1 MAPLVLLLSL
11 MLLSS
16 LAIGVEDNENVEDLV
31 DKAFGLEFLEHL
43 FLCRNERPDR
53 EPEIA
58 NMRFVLQVSNCGKAE
73 RVPLTNPLDLWNS
86 IFFLQDRPTV
96 IYLMGWQT
104 DIESSGPQAVAKAFA
119 CRNDTNF
126 IVSISLLGCNRI

>member
-11 MLLSS
+11 TLLSS
-16 LAIGVEDNENVEDLV
+16 LAIGVEDNENVEDA
-31 DKAFGLEFLEHL
+31 AFGLEFLEHL

>member
-1 MAPLVLLLSL
+1 MAPLVLLLL
-11 MLLSS
+11 LTLLSS
-16 LAIGVEDNENVEDLV
+16 LANGLEDNENIEDLM
-31 DKAFGLEFLEHL
+31 DAAFGMEFLENLL
-43 FLCRNERPDR
+43 FCLDERPDR

-58 NMRFVLQVSNCGKAE
+58 NMRFVLQISNCGKAE